1 MLNLSSEVISSPI
14 TASAARSNALC
25 RTLNAR
31 LAASAAIAIASSH
44 GAMPASTTMATAAP
58 CASTSVAASIREGRR
73 LILDTDRHPQCAGHH
88 NISDPFHSC
97 SSLIAAYNAGNPR
110 RHWYCGLSEQFEQ
123 RRRIE
128 DEQVVQRS
136 YFSGFGR
143 HDGAWDQCLLC
154 PAETDAALDLR
165 GGGAGR
171 LFGGGFPRR

>member
-1 MLNLSSEVISSPI
+1 MLSLSSEAISSPI
-14 TASAARSNALC
+14 TASAARSNALF
-25 RTLNAR
+25 RTLNTR
-31 LAASAAIAIASSH
+31 LAASAASTIASSH
-44 GAMPASTTMATAAP
+44 GAMPASTTMAIAAP

-88 NISDPFHSC
+88 NICDPFHSC
-97 SSLIAAYNAGNPR
+97 SSPIAAYNAGNSR
-110 RHWYCGLSEQFEQ
+110 GHWYCGLSEQFEQ

-154 PAETDAALDLR
+154 PAETDAALDIR
-165 GGGAGR
+165 GGRAGR
-171 LFGGGFPRR
+171 FFVAPFRRL